1 MNQKTKSLTL
11 NQLDFSLEK
20 SYRISQAEIIAGPLG
35 RILKASGLNQ
45 VATLLRNSRP
55 LGIRPNALLN
65 QIANA
70 VGTGSPRPHD

>member
-1 MNQKTKSLTL
+1 
-11 NQLDFSLEK
+11 
-20 SYRISQAEIIAGPLG
+20 
-35 RILKASGLNQ
+35 LKASGLNQ